1 MENEFSNKFKE
12 LRLNRNLS
20 IKEVSLLTGV
30 PLKEVKQWERG
41 QKVPNTSRVMHAL
54 EGLLGEEINKE
65 LPLIE
70 DPLKTKQVEEQT
82 DFIFDEIRY
91 KERKN
96 RINRIKDKVVKPRQT
111 NSVTSPTNFIKIK
124 PSEESTPEDTS
135 TIETNDFDLS
145 FDEDYIERP
154 YIYDPNQIAF
164 YWTRNGKTIII
175 LLLLLIIA
183 ARSFSLFWSNLT
195 LFLSLIHI

>member
-1 MENEFSNKFKE
+1 MVNEFSNKFKE

-96 RINRIKDKVVKPRQT
+96 RIHTQPMDMH
-111 NSVTSPTNFIKIK
+111 S
-124 PSEESTPEDTS
+124 
-135 TIETNDFDLS
+135 
-145 FDEDYIERP
+145 
-154 YIYDPNQIAF
+154 
-164 YWTRNGKTIII
+164 
-175 LLLLLIIA
+175 
-183 ARSFSLFWSNLT
+183 
-195 LFLSLIHI
+195 